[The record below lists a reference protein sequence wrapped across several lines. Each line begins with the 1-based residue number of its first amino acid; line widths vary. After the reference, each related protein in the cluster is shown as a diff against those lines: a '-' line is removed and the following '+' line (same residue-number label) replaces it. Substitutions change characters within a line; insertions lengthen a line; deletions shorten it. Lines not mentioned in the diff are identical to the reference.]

1 MENHIKSQQSAL
13 EKIPTLRS
21 KLTQLANA
29 RRLAASAPRP
39 DRAAAVA
46 ARFSSIS
53 ARSQVLTAAP
63 RYRLFADSLQERA
76 GFEPSVPR
84 QKDLCKHPR
93 LPSIASA
100 RCSTAMGSAP
110 ESSVRNDSPLEGDG
124 FEPSVP
130 RLRSLAEFVKP
141 RSPPRPFRAGGVGR
155 ARAPPD
161 SPRTK
166 PSLPSRATF
175 KISREDRDRSG
186 QNSGREWDSLIKP
199 ETSLIADLNSLQ
211 GRIIFVRMRREL
223 ASNRFGIEVI
233 PAFRGEKV
241 SERVAA
247 E

>member
-1 MENHIKSQQSAL
+1 MPAL
-13 EKIPTLRS
+13 ADVP
-21 KLTQLANA
+21 
-29 RRLAASAPRP
+29 PC
-39 DRAAAVA
+39 DRD
-46 ARFSSIS
+46 RG
-53 ARSQVLTAAP
+53 
-63 RYRLFADSLQERA
+63 FADS
-76 GFEPSVPR
+76 S
-84 QKDLCKHPR
+84 
-93 LPSIASA
+93 
-100 RCSTAMGSAP
+100 
-110 ESSVRNDSPLEGDG
+110 LEGDG

>member
-1 MENHIKSQQSAL
+1 MRPQV
-13 EKIPTLRS
+13 RF
-21 KLTQLANA
+21 
-29 RRLAASAPRP
+29 AA
-39 DRAAAVA
+39 
-46 ARFSSIS
+46 
-53 ARSQVLTAAP
+53 
-63 RYRLFADSLQERA
+63 
-76 GFEPSVPR
+76 
-84 QKDLCKHPR
+84 
-93 LPSIASA
+93 
-100 RCSTAMGSAP
+100 
-110 ESSVRNDSPLEGDG
+110 DSPLEGDG

-155 ARAPPD
+155 ARAPSD

-241 SERVAA
+241 SERVAV

>member
-1 MENHIKSQQSAL
+1 MTRRAE
-13 EKIPTLRS
+13 
-21 KLTQLANA
+21 LAPPCWA
-29 RRLAASAPRP
+29 ISGPWAI
-39 DRAAAVA
+39 RATTYAN
-46 ARFSSIS
+46 
-53 ARSQVLTAAP
+53 
-63 RYRLFADSLQERA
+63 
-76 GFEPSVPR
+76 
-84 QKDLCKHPR
+84 
-93 LPSIASA
+93 
-100 RCSTAMGSAP
+100 STACVIYFRRVARYAVPISRVATGG
-110 ESSVRNDSPLEGDG
+110 RDG

-155 ARAPPD
+155 ARAPSD

>member
-1 MENHIKSQQSAL
+1 MKLDLLIHSIARVTITNGAWANGCNRLSRVWASIFPTKCCRSSASSSA
-13 EKIPTLRS
+13 T
-21 KLTQLANA
+21 A
-29 RRLAASAPRP
+29 REFQCRDRLATGGR
-39 DRAAAVA
+39 
-46 ARFSSIS
+46 
-53 ARSQVLTAAP
+53 
-63 RYRLFADSLQERA
+63 
-76 GFEPSVPR
+76 
-84 QKDLCKHPR
+84 
-93 LPSIASA
+93 
-100 RCSTAMGSAP
+100 
-110 ESSVRNDSPLEGDG
+110 DG

-155 ARAPPD
+155 ARAPSD

-241 SERVAA
+241 SERVAV